1 MPRYAS
7 VAGGIVAAVFDAPVG
22 YPETPTVGGD
32 DGASVFI
39 VPDATPAEFRGDASS
54 LRLSSSNKDVRRAA
68 QRFAR
73 RKEYIAKGASL
84 SELVVALWERIV
96 ENRQQASQD
105 IQAIRD
111 QVKTQFPVEA
121 AP

>member
-7 VAGGIVAAVFDAPVG
+7 VAGGIVAAIFDAPVG
-22 YPETPTVGGD
+22 YPETPSVGGD

-39 VPDATPAEFRGDASS
+39 IPDTIPVDFRGDASS
-54 LRLSSSNKDVRRAA
+54 LRLSSSNKAVRRAA

-73 RKEYIAKGASL
+73 RQEYNAKGASL
-84 SELVVALWERIV
+84 NEMVVALWERMV
-96 ENRQQASQD
+96 ENRPQSTQD

-111 QVKTQFPVEA
+111 QVKAQIPVET
-121 AP
+121 